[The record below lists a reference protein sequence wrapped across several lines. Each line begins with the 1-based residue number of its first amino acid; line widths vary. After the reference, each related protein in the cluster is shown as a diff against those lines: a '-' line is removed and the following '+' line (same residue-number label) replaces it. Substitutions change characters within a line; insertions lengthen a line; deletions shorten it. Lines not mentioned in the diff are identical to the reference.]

1 MVHDFIAMKF
11 YATLRIL
18 EMIHYDTFHKEYWI
32 VSLNRFHGRL
42 IKELHG
48 IFLKAC
54 ASSN

>member
-1 MVHDFIAMKF
+1 MKY

-18 EMIHYDTFHKEYWI
+18 GMIHYDTFDMENWI
-32 VSLNRFHGRL
+32 VSLNRFHGTL